1 MPLSRRQFF
10 RKLLNPA
17 EQSRAERSARYQIME
32 TYVRTHLLPYDFA
45 LTAEQEARLYADVRA
60 GLEETNDEELFSA
73 IIRFKVEEVVDAR
86 IRPWREESQLKN
98 RADRLNEIRSA
109 AADYVNTFLSLQAT
123 PAAVDHLKQRFGI
136 QDSKALEDDLR
147 NRIQDWIATVSDDQL
162 LQYDVFTVKDL
173 VFEQLRSWC

>member
-17 EQSRAERSARYQIME
+17 EKSRAERTARCQVME
-32 TYVRTHLLPYDFA
+32 TYVRTHLLPYDFS
-45 LTAEQEARLYADVRA
+45 LTAEQEARLYSDVREA
-60 GLEETNDEELFSA
+60 LEATSDEDLFSA

-98 RADRLNEIRSA
+98 QAGRLNEVRNA
-109 AADYVNTFLSLQAT
+109 GADYVGTFLSLQAT
-123 PAAVDHLKQRFGI
+123 PAAVDQLKLRFGI
-136 QDSKALEDDLR
+136 QESKALEDELKR
-147 NRIQDWIATVSDDQL
+147 RIQEWIAVVPDDQL